1 MENTPHISSTLES
14 EKIKILKNINLNS
27 LFNLTYNFEVLKLL
41 IENLLAN
48 QQKLQNQINEMHT
61 KDCQRDKY
69 TNQLL
74 DDMKTIQETYVNK
87 DTFSPVLDE
96 INEVKDNLKQ
106 HDDKFNEGNYILYN
120 LYNFSSK
127 EL

>member
-1 MENTPHISSTLES
+1 M
-14 EKIKILKNINLNS
+14 
-27 LFNLTYNFEVLKLL
+27 FNLTYNFEVLKLL

-48 QQKLQNQINEMHT
+48 QQKLQNQINEMHR

-127 EL
+127 EP

>member
-1 MENTPHISSTLES
+1 MENIPHISSELSS

-48 QQKLQNQINEMHT
+48 QQKLQNQINEMHR

-69 TNQLL
+69 INQLL
-74 DDMKTIQETYVNK
+74 DDMKMIKDTYVNK
-87 DTFSPVLDE
+87 DTFNPVLDE

-106 HDDKFNEGNYILYN
+106 HDDKFNEGKINII
-120 LYNFSSK
+120 
-127 EL
+127 